1 MKRKA
6 KRPAPRPPDTAEEI
20 RVLPGSGFHAFLTE
34 DDRVQ
39 INQGGDNVVLSKTEL
54 KVFSAQFAEWA
65 DSPNQ

>member
-6 KRPAPRPPDTAEEI
+6 ARKAPPPDTAEEI
-20 RVLPGSGFHAFLTE
+20 RVLAGTGFHAFLTE

-39 INQGGDNVVLSKTEL
+39 INQGDDNVVLSKTEM
-54 KVFSAQFAEWA
+54 KAFAAKFAEWA